1 MKAFV
6 NELMRD
12 ASDATRRQ
20 KVIIGI
26 TRSDSI
32 LFQFSF
38 SFRERFWTRFHARG
52 KSRRMRTTL
61 PLSSSKRRR
70 RQRRRRRR
78 SWCATACVPWVRR
91 KKGGIEHSPDA
102 FSPKNS
108 HIWNITKKK
117 QKYLL
122 RSNEQ
127 KETKNTRKREKEL
140 SFFFYAFSY
149 ISLLCLKLFV
159 VFTYALFYARFY
171 ANATF

>member
-1 MKAFV
+1 
-6 NELMRD
+6 MRHGGKKW
-12 ASDATRRQ
+12 SGSH
-20 KVIIGI
+20 VPI
-26 TRSDSI
+26 
-32 LFQFSF
+32 QFSF
-38 SFRERFWTRFHARG
+38 NSLFLSERDGARFHARG
-52 KSRRMRTTL
+52 KSRRMRTT
-61 PLSSSKRRR
+61 PLSFLSSSSKRRR

-108 HIWNITKKK
+108 HMWNITKKK

>member
-1 MKAFV
+1 
-6 NELMRD
+6 MRHGGKKW
-12 ASDATRRQ
+12 SGSH
-20 KVIIGI
+20 VPI
-26 TRSDSI
+26 
-32 LFQFSF
+32 QFSF
-38 SFRERFWTRFHARG
+38 SFRERFWTRFARVE
-52 KSRRMRTTL
+52 KAEEWEQHHHSFL
-61 PLSSSKRRR
+61 SSSSKRRR

-108 HIWNITKKK
+108 HMWNITKKK

-140 SFFFYAFSY
+140 FFFFTLFHTPK
-149 ISLLCLKLFV
+149 LLCRTRLLFLQLR
-159 VFTYALFYARFY
+159 TLLRALLR
-171 ANATF
+171 